1 MRILQLTHQYPPDHI
16 GGTELYTQS
25 LATALAQRPHDV
37 AVFTRRDRPG
47 QGWDCFSH
55 AKVQVYS
62 AWDGVMSPTRRYLAF
77 LGNRVLTDAFAAV
90 LDQFRPD
97 LVHVQH
103 LFGLPTTFIRIL
115 QKRHIPYLVTLW
127 DYWWVCANANLLTNY
142 SQENCHGPRG
152 YLNCTHCVVARAG
165 QRKAWGAAPAIMAS
179 LAWRGHL
186 LKQIL
191 QQAVTVIAPS
201 HFVQDWYR
209 AHGLTTANLQV
220 LGSGIESPPAHFTP
234 YVRSPAAPL
243 RLLYLGG
250 IAPLKGIHILLQA
263 LRQVKGAVEL
273 WIGGNP
279 NVDPSYTAQLQQLA
293 TAQTRFLGSL
303 NRSQIWATLAQ
314 VDAVVVP
321 SLSYET
327 YCFVAREAFAAQ
339 VPVLAAAIGALSEV
353 VQHNMNGLLLPPG
366 DVEAWRVA
374 IQRCVDIPDLLQDF
388 QKNISAQP
396 TVAQHVERVEVVYR
410 QIGGTVVI

>member
-25 LATALAQRPHDV
+25 LATALAQRNHDV
-37 AVFTRRDRPG
+37 AVFTRRDQPG
-47 QGWDCFSH
+47 QGWDCLTYD
-55 AKVQVYS
+55 KVQVYS
-62 AWDGVMSPTRRYLAF
+62 AWDGVMSPSRRYLTF
-77 LGNRVLTDAFAAV
+77 LGNGALTGAFAAV

-115 QKRHIPYLVTLW
+115 QKRRIPYLVTLW

-142 SQENCHGPRG
+142 SQENCQGPRG

-165 QRKAWGAAPAIMAS
+165 QRKAWGAAPAITAS

-191 QQAVTVIAPS
+191 QRAVTVIAPS
-201 HFVQDWYR
+201 RFVQDWYR
-209 AHGLTTANLQV
+209 AHGLATANLQV

-234 YVRSPAAPL
+234 YTRLSKTPL

-263 LRQVKGAVEL
+263 LRQIKGAIEL

-279 NVDPSYTAQLQQLA
+279 NVDPPYTTQLQQLA
-293 TAQTRFLGSL
+293 TEQTRFLGSL
-303 NRSQIWATLAQ
+303 NRPQIWETLAQ

-339 VPVLAAAIGALSEV
+339 VPVLASTIGALSEV
-353 VQHNMNGLLLPPG
+353 VQDNVNGLLLPPG
-366 DVEAWRVA
+366 DIEAWRLA
-374 IQRCVDIPDLLQDF
+374 IQRCVDSPEILRDF
-388 QKNISAQP
+388 QKNTPPQP
-396 TVAQHVERVEVVYR
+396 TVAQHVD
-410 QIGGTVVI
+410 QIEAIYYSYGY

>member
-25 LATALAQRPHDV
+25 LATALAQRHHHV

-47 QGWDCFSH
+47 QGWDCLTH
-55 AKVQVYS
+55 DNVQVYS
-62 AWDGVMSPTRRYLAF
+62 AWDGVMSPSRRYLTF
-77 LGNRVLTDAFAAV
+77 LGNGALTGAFDTV

-103 LFGLPTTFIRIL
+103 LFGLPTTFIRTL
-115 QKRHIPYLVTLW
+115 QKRRIPYLVTLW

-142 SQENCHGPRG
+142 SQENCHGPQA

-165 QRKAWGAAPAIMAS
+165 QGKAWVAAPAIIAS

-191 QQAVTVIAPS
+191 QQAATVIAPS
-201 HFVQDWYR
+201 RFVQDWYK

-220 LGSGIESPPAHFTP
+220 LGSGIESPPKHFASR
-234 YVRSPAAPL
+234 VRPAGMPL

-263 LRQVKGAVEL
+263 FQQVKGAVEL
-273 WIGGNP
+273 WIGGNT

-327 YCFVAREAFAAQ
+327 YCFVAREAFAAGI
-339 VPVLAAAIGALSEV
+339 PVLAAAIGALSEV
-353 VQHNMNGLLLPPG
+353 VQDNLNGLLLPPG
-366 DVEAWRVA
+366 DIEAWRVT
-374 IQRCVDIPDLLQDF
+374 IQRCVDTPDLLSDF
-388 QKNISAQP
+388 QKNIPVQP
-396 TVAQHVERVEVVYR
+396 TVAQHVD
-410 QIGGTVVI
+410 QIETIYQTYGY